1 MDRQMTHWRF
11 GAFFIPANFSDCPN
25 GSEWIWYLFQE
36 CANSGRDVASV
47 FLGLVSILCFVASSL
62 PQLYTSWKT
71 GNMEKAISIW
81 FLLGW
86 LGGDSCYFVG
96 AFLSH
101 QIPLQTYST
110 LYFVLTDIFLICLYT
125 YEKCCRNREHSAYTP
140 INAVGGVVLF
150 GSLAVFSFL
159 REPPLAVSDPGA
171 VLTSRRLLSVDDS
184 GYEPFTT
191 QDIIGFTIGSVASVI
206 YMMSRVPQILTNF
219 RRRSTE
225 GLALSL
231 FSLIVLGNLTYG
243 LSVLLKKPDKGQ
255 CEGNYIVHH
264 LPWLIGSL
272 GVMTLDLIIIL
283 QFILFRKNSLDPS
296 AGAET
301 EPLVSD
307 PKRGAGI

>member
-1 MDRQMTHWRF
+1 MDGQVTHWRYGTF
-11 GAFFIPANFSDCPN
+11 LPPANFSDCPN
-25 GSEWIWYLFQE
+25 GSEWIWNVLQE
-36 CANSGRDVASV
+36 CADEGRDVASV
-47 FLGLVSILCFVASSL
+47 YLGLFSILCFVVSSL
-62 PQLYTSWKT
+62 PQYYRSWKT
-71 GNMEKAISIW
+71 GNMDRAISIW

-86 LGGDSCYFVG
+86 LGGDSCNFVG

-101 QIPLQTYST
+101 QLPLQTYT
-110 LYFVLTDIFLICLYT
+110 AVYYVLADILMLSMYIYYKF
-125 YEKCCRNREHSAYTP
+125 RNQEYSAYTP
-140 INAVGGVVLF
+140 INAVGGVALF
-150 GSLAVFSFL
+150 GSLAAFSFL

-171 VLTSRRLLSVDDS
+171 VLTSRRLLSVDNS

-191 QDIIGFTIGSVASVI
+191 QDIIGFTIGSVSSVM
-206 YMMSRVPQILTNF
+206 YLLSRVPQIFTNF

-231 FSLIVLGNLTYG
+231 FSLIVIGNLTYG

-272 GVMTLDLIIIL
+272 GVMTLDFIIIL
-283 QFILFRKNSLDPS
+283 QFIIFRKNSLDPS

-307 PKRGAGI
+307 HKRGAGI